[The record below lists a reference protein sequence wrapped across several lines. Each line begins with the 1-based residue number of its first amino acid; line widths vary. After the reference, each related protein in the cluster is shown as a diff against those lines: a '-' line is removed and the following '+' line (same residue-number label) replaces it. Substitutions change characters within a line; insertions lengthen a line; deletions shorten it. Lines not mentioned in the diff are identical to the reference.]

1 MHFTGK
7 VRTLLRSEDILA
19 RPRDFKSLFD
29 GEDVFLVKIGFSVQD
44 WGLVGMVRVRYCFMS
59 VKVLISRSPRK
70 CVGGERAFHA
80 ESKMM
85 LLIMYNKKRS
95 LYRQ

>member
-1 MHFTGK
+1 MKTW
-7 VRTLLRSEDILA
+7 
-19 RPRDFKSLFD
+19 
-29 GEDVFLVKIGFSVQD
+29 FLVNIGFSVQD

-59 VKVLISRSPRK
+59 IKVLIK
-70 CVGGERAFHA
+70 IEVQGCVWGER

-95 LYRQ
+95 LY